1 MKHAPKGRIKA
12 RPDERQEIDDDPMS
26 APDPMSTH
34 VGGDTLHGR
43 QRCKAHSKQTK
54 QQCGRTA
61 IDGGTV
67 CRYHGGKAPQVQA
80 KALERL
86 MALQHPA
93 ITRLAELIVQRE
105 YPSVSIAA
113 VKDALDRTM
122 GKAKEQEQ
130 DINVKA
136 EVVVRWSDE

>member
-12 RPDERQEIDDDPMS
+12 RPAEVETPDDPLGEIDPMR
-26 APDPMSTH
+26 P
-34 VGGDTLHGR
+34 
-43 QRCKAHSKQTK
+43 RCTARSKQRGT
-54 QQCGRTA
+54 QCRQYP
-61 IDGGTV
+61 IPGGTV
-67 CRYHGGKAPQVQA
+67 CVYHGGKAPQVQA
-80 KALERL
+80 KALDRL
-86 MALQHPA
+86 MELQHPA